1 MVVVSWLIPLA
12 PAARRTLPLRRCRA
26 ASRLLFVNAEGA
38 SGLKAGEMLS
48 AGAGDRTAR
57 PPDRVLNRNFV
68 ISVTVHLIVSAAFID
83 RAAPASNN
91 FGDSALNCL
100 GSL

>member
-68 ISVTVHLIVSAAFID
+68 ISVTVHLIVSVISVTVHLIVSAAFID
-83 RAAPASNN
+83 RAAPAS
-91 FGDSALNCL
+91 
-100 GSL
+100 